1 MDEEEGYG
9 CDVDKEPNVDDEVG
23 PTILVL
29 YVPTGL
35 AVLALL
41 VDGKESS

>member
-1 MDEEEGYG
+1 MKEEDDYNCDE
-9 CDVDKEPNVDDEVG
+9 DKETNVEDEVG

-29 YVPTGL
+29 YVPTCL

-41 VDGKESS
+41 VDGEESS